1 VQPAFP
7 VPSLPQ
13 DIARETTRCGESA
26 QEDYQMLRWAV
37 IFLVIALIAGLLGF
51 TGLAA
56 AAAGIAKFLFYLFL
70 IVCLVL
76 FIAGFMAAKKL

>member
-1 VQPAFP
+1 VQAAFRGERRR
-7 VPSLPQ
+7 Q
-13 DIARETTRCGESA
+13 DIAREITRCGESA

-70 IVCLVL
+70 VVCLVL
-76 FIAGFMAAKKL
+76 FIAGFMAAKRL